1 MRCSLCGSLIKFDK
15 LTTNQRIKYWRIEK
29 GLNQSEMAKE
39 LGKTRTWLVNLEFR
53 DGLMSQKNAIIFAD
67 YFNVSLDL
75 LLRGKTTDK

>member
-1 MRCSLCGSLIKFDK
+1 MNCSLCNSPIKFDK

-29 GLNQSEMAKE
+29 GLNQSEMAQE

-53 DGLMSQKNAIIFAD
+53 NGPMSQKNAVIFAD

-75 LLRGKTTDK
+75 LLRGK